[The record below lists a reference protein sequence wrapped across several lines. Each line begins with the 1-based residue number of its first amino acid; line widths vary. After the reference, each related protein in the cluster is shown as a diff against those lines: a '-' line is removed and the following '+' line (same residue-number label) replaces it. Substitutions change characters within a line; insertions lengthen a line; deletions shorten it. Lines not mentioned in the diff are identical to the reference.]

1 MFSEVEHQ
9 QITTLVG
16 YGSSLGL
23 WLRFVYA
30 CSIGFLAGSD
40 SKSFGLLVSQSVSQ
54 SVGLSA
60 GQSVSQPV
68 SQLVSQSAS

>member
-16 YGSSLGL
+16 YGSSFGL

-30 CSIGFLAGSD
+30 CSIGFLVFWS
-40 SKSFGLLVSQSVSQ
+40 VSQSVRQ